1 MQDIMTSNLSSL
13 KSEITHLANP
23 AKAKLLAGFFKTGS
37 GQYGAGDK
45 FLGIVVPQQRQ
56 LVKKYFREITVG
68 EAEKLL
74 YSPYH
79 EIRLTALLIL
89 VAKFAKTDEIEQKK
103 IYDAYLHNTKYIN
116 NWDLVDLSAPNI
128 VGTWLLSQN
137 HPSDSH
143 LPASKRKKLISN
155 QILYKLVQSKSLWER
170 RIAILATFA
179 FIRAKQ
185 FTDAIKI
192 AEILLHD
199 KHDLI
204 HKAVGWMLREIGKRD
219 EKELTKFLDKF
230 APQMPRTM
238 LRYAIEKFP
247 KNKRKRYLNIKP
259 VGKNNI

>member
-103 IYDAYLHNTKYIN
+103 IYDFYLKNARQVN
-116 NWDLVDLSAPNI
+116 NWDLVDLTAP
-128 VGTWLLSQN
+128 
-137 HPSDSH
+137 
-143 LPASKRKKLISN
+143 KRSFS
-155 QILYKLVQSKSLWER
+155 YSFSYR
-170 RIAILATFA
+170 
-179 FIRAKQ
+179 
-185 FTDAIKI
+185 
-192 AEILLHD
+192 
-199 KHDLI
+199 DL
-204 HKAVGWMLREIGKRD
+204 
-219 EKELTKFLDKF
+219 
-230 APQMPRTM
+230 
-238 LRYAIEKFP
+238 
-247 KNKRKRYLNIKP
+247 
-259 VGKNNI
+259 